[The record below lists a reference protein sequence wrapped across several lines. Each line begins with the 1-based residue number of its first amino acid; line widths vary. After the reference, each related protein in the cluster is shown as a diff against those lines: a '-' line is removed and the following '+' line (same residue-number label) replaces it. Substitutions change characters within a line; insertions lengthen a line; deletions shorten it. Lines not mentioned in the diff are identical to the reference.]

1 LLRQRHPSV
10 HLSISKSPR
19 ATRAES
25 LLGFTLL
32 ELMLALVVVGTL
44 ATLASSSYSSYMEKA
59 RVTAAESDLSRIEA
73 RVAAYA
79 ATNSALPTSL
89 AQIGESGL
97 LDPWGHPY
105 HYLDFTGLSGRGQ
118 MRKDRNLV
126 PINSDYDL
134 YSIGADGATLPPLT
148 APPSRDDVIRANNGG
163 FIGLATDY

>member
-1 LLRQRHPSV
+1 MRSPPLSNRKNRRAVPGSHP
-10 HLSISKSPR
+10 R
-19 ATRAES
+19 
-25 LLGFTLL
+25 GFTLL
-32 ELMLALVVVGTL
+32 ELMLALVVIGTL

-73 RVAAYA
+73 RIETFEV
-79 ATNSALPTSL
+79 TNNQLPSSL
-89 AQIGESGL
+89 AQIGVAAL

-105 HYLDFTGLSGRGQ
+105 RYLDFAGLQGKAN

-148 APPSRDDVIRANNGG
+148 APPSHDDVIRANNGG

>member
-1 LLRQRHPSV
+1 
-10 HLSISKSPR
+10 
-19 ATRAES
+19 
-25 LLGFTLL
+25 
-32 ELMLALVVVGTL
+32 MLALVVIGTL

-73 RVAAYA
+73 RIETFEV
-79 ATNSALPTSL
+79 TNNQLPSSL
-89 AQIGESGL
+89 AQIGVAAL

-105 HYLDFTGLSGRGQ
+105 RYLDFAGLKGKAN

-148 APPSRDDVIRANNGG
+148 APPSHDDVIRANNGG